1 MTEKF
6 RVSRRGFLRTSG
18 GMLAAPL
25 AARIQT
31 TVGEALASPPTTL
44 PSKVPVIDCHAHVGI
59 GRLAG
64 TPWDLTDPW
73 YTKSDPELIIRHN
86 EEVRIDRSI
95 ICSIENVTYEKA
107 NEEVAEICRRYP
119 GKFIGF
125 ARHHPEREKGRI
137 RSLLFREVHE
147 LGLRG
152 LGEIHEEPSREMLD
166 TIRELRIPLLY
177 HPERVALY
185 QDFVP
190 DYPDVNFI
198 LCHLGSDDS
207 VDWREHLAGIQLTK
221 SYPNVYMDTSA
232 VIITPYLEKAIR
244 ELPAEKLI
252 FGSDEADVDSR
263 MEIYKIRVLKLPK
276 EKEELIL
283 GGNIFRL
290 LGGRL

>member
-1 MTEKF
+1 
-6 RVSRRGFLRTSG
+6 
-18 GMLAAPL
+18 MLAAPL
-25 AARIQT
+25 APRIQPA
-31 TVGEALASPPTTL
+31 VGEAPASSPLALPP
-44 PSKVPVIDCHAHVGI
+44 KVPVIDCHAHVGI

-73 YTKSDPELIIRHN
+73 YTTSDPELILRHM
-86 EEVRIDRSI
+86 EEAGIDHTI
-95 ICSIENVTYEKA
+95 IFPIENLTYETA

-119 GKFIGF
+119 GKFTGF

-137 RSLLFREVHE
+137 RSLLFREVKE

-152 LGEIHEEPSREMLD
+152 LGELHEEPSREMLD
-166 TIRELRIPLLY
+166 TIRELKIPLLY
-177 HPERVALY
+177 HPQRVALY
-185 QDFVP
+185 QDFVA

-198 LCHLGSDDS
+198 LCHLGSNDS
-207 VDWREHLAGIQLTK
+207 MDWREHLAGIQLTK
-221 SYPNVYMDTSA
+221 TYPNVYMDTST
-232 VIITPYLEKAIR
+232 VIITSYLEKATR

-252 FGSDEADVDSR
+252 FGSDEMDVDSR

-283 GGNIFRL
+283 GGNMLRL

>member
-1 MTEKF
+1 
-6 RVSRRGFLRTSG
+6 
-18 GMLAAPL
+18 
-25 AARIQT
+25 
-31 TVGEALASPPTTL
+31 
-44 PSKVPVIDCHAHVGI
+44 
-59 GRLAG
+59 
-64 TPWDLTDPW
+64 
-73 YTKSDPELIIRHN
+73 
-86 EEVRIDRSI
+86 
-95 ICSIENVTYEKA
+95 
-107 NEEVAEICRRYP
+107 
-119 GKFIGF
+119 
-125 ARHHPEREKGRI
+125 
-137 RSLLFREVHE
+137 
-147 LGLRG
+147 
-152 LGEIHEEPSREMLD
+152 MLD